1 MRSMNEL
8 MKDIGT
14 FSSMELQDHAGLART
29 CSNRTVRRFL
39 IRNGFGFYQCR
50 RKGQLTPEDLDKRLK
65 FCKKCKQLPNDFWE
79 TGISFY
85 LDGTRFVHKTNPY
98 KSVRTTRIRMWW
110 KRGQGIKR
118 EYTAKGKKEVTGGR
132 VARFTVAI
140 AHGKGVIKCHHY
152 NGNINA

>member
-1 MRSMNEL
+1 MNEL

-79 TGISFY
+79 TGILFY
-85 LDGTRFVHKTNPY
+85 LDGTGFVHKTNPC
-98 KSVRTTRIRMWW
+98 KSVRAARTRI
-110 KRGQGIKR
+110 
-118 EYTAKGKKEVTGGR
+118 
-132 VARFTVAI
+132 
-140 AHGKGVIKCHHY
+140 
-152 NGNINA
+152 